1 MKIIVNCVS
10 ELSLIV
16 NKLIEFLGNSNIVCF
31 YGDMGVGKTTLIK
44 ELCSSLGVKGNMS
57 SPTFSIVNEYITND
71 SKIIYHFDLY
81 RLKSVEELYDI
92 GFEEYINQDTLCF
105 IEWPEK
111 VENIIT
117 DRIIKVYMNRNQ
129 EQRII
134 EIII

>member
-1 MKIIVNCVS
+1 MWN
-10 ELSLIV
+10 
-16 NKLIEFLGNSNIVCF
+16 F
-31 YGDMGVGKTTLIK
+31 
-44 ELCSSLGVKGNMS
+44 
-57 SPTFSIVNEYITND
+57 
-71 SKIIYHFDLY
+71 YHFDLY
-81 RLKSVEELYDI
+81 RLKSIEELYDI

-111 VENIIT
+111 VEKIIT

>member
-10 ELSLIV
+10 ELSLVV

-44 ELCSSLGVKGNMS
+44 ELCTSLGVKGKVS
-57 SPTFSIVNEYITND
+57 SPTFSIVNEYIANE
-71 SKIIYHFDLY
+71 SKLIYHFDLY
-81 RLKSVEELYDI
+81 RLKSVDEIYDI
-92 GFEEYINQDTLCF
+92 GFEEYINEDSLCF

-111 VENIIT
+111 VQKIIT
-117 DRIIKVYMNRNQ
+117 DRITKVYMTRNQ